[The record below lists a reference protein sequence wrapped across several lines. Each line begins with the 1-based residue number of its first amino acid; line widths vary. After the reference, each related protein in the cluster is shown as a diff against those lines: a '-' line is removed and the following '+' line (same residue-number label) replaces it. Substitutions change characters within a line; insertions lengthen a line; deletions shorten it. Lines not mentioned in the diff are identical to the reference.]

1 DTVDLT
7 ALQWL
12 NRKEPRASEK
22 NRHHHRS
29 VKKSETSK
37 RFVTTKIES
46 RLPIARLFLQNKS
59 HSTSLSRLQR
69 KADSAVFP
77 SYNFES
83 STETVTYSRFSYSKT
98 GPQTLSPQP

>member
-46 RLPIARLFLQNKS
+46 RHSQMKRL
-59 HSTSLSRLQR
+59 
-69 KADSAVFP
+69 
-77 SYNFES
+77 S
-83 STETVTYSRFSYSKT
+83 SNGCT
-98 GPQTLSPQP
+98 GKEVPDPKVHPVAAPPR